1 MNLFK
6 TVSVAVALVGALFTA
21 TAQAE
26 HTSADAGHTTMASS
40 LPALP
45 GTSVYQLK
53 TPLVDQ
59 EGKAFI
65 FDNKRGHP
73 TIVSMFYTSCQFVCP
88 MLIDTMGMV
97 DAALSA
103 EERAKLS
110 LMLVS
115 FDPARDSVAALK
127 AVSRQH
133 SLDSSRWS
141 LARTDAANV
150 RKLAA
155 TLGILYRHLANGE
168 FNHSTTL
175 VLLDADGRI
184 VARTNKIGALDPAF
198 VAQVHKTLLA
208 ATQ

>member
-1 MNLFK
+1 MNFRK
-6 TVSVAVALVGALFTA
+6 RVSLAIILLGGLLIGS
-21 TAQAE
+21 AQAQ
-26 HTSADAGHTTMASS
+26 HGGANSVHTTMASS
-40 LPALP
+40 VPALP

-59 EGKAFI
+59 DGKAFT
-65 FDNKRGHP
+65 FDSKRGHP
-73 TIVSMFYTSCQFVCP
+73 MIVSMFYTSCQFVCP

-115 FDPARDSVAALK
+115 FDPARDKVAALNT
-127 AVSRQH
+127 VSRQH
-133 SLDSSRWS
+133 SLDGSRWS

-155 TLGILYRHLANGE
+155 TLGILYRHLSNGE

-175 VLLDADGRI
+175 VLLDAEGRI
-184 VARTNKIGALDPAF
+184 VARTNKLGALDAAF
-198 VAQVHKTLLA
+198 VAQVHKTLLS
-208 ATQ
+208 TP